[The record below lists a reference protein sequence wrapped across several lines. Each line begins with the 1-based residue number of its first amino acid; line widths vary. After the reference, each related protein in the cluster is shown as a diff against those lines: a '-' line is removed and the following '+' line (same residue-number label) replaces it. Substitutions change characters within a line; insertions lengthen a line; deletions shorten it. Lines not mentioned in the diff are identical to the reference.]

1 MGHVADPSVAG
12 ITRRS
17 DRAGERRRPECRPG
31 SSRARRADQNEQLD
45 DDADRTIAETRQY
58 LDDADELLRTENT
71 AVDFFNAKVERYPT
85 ISGGRWPAGRR
96 RSDAPA
102 ACVLF
107 LLGAPSGRP
116 TPLHA
121 NHRV

>member
-71 AVDFFNAKVERYPT
+71 AVDFFNARVKRYPNHL
-85 ISGGRWPAGRR
+85 GRTVLWAGASTLYGVREHPDEDIGQIILT
-96 RSDAPA
+96 SW
-102 ACVLF
+102 L
-107 LLGAPSGRP
+107 
-116 TPLHA
+116 
-121 NHRV
+121 

>member
-58 LDDADELLRTENT
+58 LDDADELLRTAGT
-71 AVDFFNAKVERYPT
+71 AVDFFDATLQRYPNHL
-85 ISGGRWPAGRR
+85 GRTVLWAGVSAIYGVREHPGE
-96 RSDAPA
+96 DARKY
-102 ACVLF
+102 VLAGW
-107 LLGAPSGRP
+107 L
-116 TPLHA
+116 
-121 NHRV
+121 

>member
-17 DRAGERRRPECRPG
+17 DRAGERRRPECRRG

-45 DDADRTIAETRQY
+45 DDADRKIAETRQY

-71 AVDFFNAKVERYPT
+71 AVDFFNAKVERYPNHL
-85 ISGGRWPAGRR
+85 GRTVASRTTSIGCSPSMRPLPTRGPVR
-96 RSDAPA
+96 A
-102 ACVLF
+102 A
-107 LLGAPSGRP
+107 
-116 TPLHA
+116 HA
-121 NHRV
+121 AAR